1 MEPESPRTAHKRIE
15 FDLSVPAPNGL
26 RRGLTTGTCATAATQ
41 AALRLWLGESVPQ
54 EVKVDLPEGNYFV
67 RVPIERV
74 QQFTDVCTEASVIK
88 DAGDDPDVTHGSR
101 VRVQLKAEGTG
112 IQFSAGS
119 GVGTITKQGFSLP
132 IGEPA
137 INPVPRQMM
146 IQTILETLEAYP
158 QHRSQGFTVIVGIDE
173 GEQLADK
180 TYNPRLGIV
189 GGLSVLG
196 TKGIVE
202 PKSLASW
209 LASIEL
215 YVRIALADD
224 AKAIVLAPGNIGQL
238 VAEQQLGLTPE
249 RVVPMANF
257 IGFALNAVDQ
267 ELGDHHRKLE
277 KLWLVGHPG
286 KLAKILEDHW
296 DTHSGVSP
304 MAMEGI
310 LKLAKAFGVKPSLL
324 EKCKSAKTV
333 EAIIQQFGDT
343 PKSSQF
349 WQLVEQRITN
359 KIQPRLQHVLEV
371 QTLLFDMHRNPLGLP
386 LTQSYE

>member
-1 MEPESPRTAHKRIE
+1 M
-15 FDLSVPAPNGL
+15 
-26 RRGLTTGTCATAATQ
+26 
-41 AALRLWLGESVPQ
+41 
-54 EVKVDLPEGNYFV
+54 DLPEGNYFV

-286 KLAKILEDHW
+286 KLAKVLEDHW

>member
-1 MEPESPRTAHKRIE
+1 
-15 FDLSVPAPNGL
+15 
-26 RRGLTTGTCATAATQ
+26 LTTGTCATAATQ
-41 AALRLWLGESVPQ
+41 AALRLWLGEPAPQ
-54 EVKVDLPEGNYFV
+54 EVKVALPEGHYFV

-74 QQFTDVCTEASVIK
+74 QQLTEGCTEASVIK

-101 VRVQLKAEGTG
+101 IRVQLKAEGTG
-112 IQFSAGS
+112 IHFRAGS
-119 GVGTITKQGFSLP
+119 GVGTITKPGFSLP
-132 IGEPA
+132 VGEPA

-146 IQTILETLEAYP
+146 MQTILETLEAYP
-158 QHRSQGFTVIVGIDE
+158 QHRSQGFTVMVGIDE
-173 GEQLADK
+173 GEQLAAK
-180 TYNPRLGIV
+180 TYNPRLGVV

-238 VAEQQLGLTPE
+238 VAEQQLGLTSE

-257 IGFALNAVDQ
+257 VGFALNTVDQ
-267 ELGDHHRKLE
+267 ELGNHHRKLE
-277 KLWLVGHPG
+277 QLWLVGHPG
-286 KLAKILEDHW
+286 KLAKILENQW

-304 MAMEGI
+304 MAMQGI
-310 LKLAKAFGVKPSLL
+310 LELAKVFGMKSSLL
-324 EKCKSAKTV
+324 EQCKDATTV
-333 EAIIQQFGDT
+333 EAIIQQFGKT
-343 PKSSQF
+343 SESSQF
-349 WQLVEQRITN
+349 WQLVEQRITE
-359 KIQPRLQHVLEV
+359 KVQSRLQHVLEV
-371 QTLLFDMHRNPLGLP
+371 RTLLFDMHRNPLGLL

>member
-1 MEPESPRTAHKRIE
+1 MEPESPRTNLERIE
-15 FDLSVPAPNGL
+15 FDLRVPAPNGL

-41 AALRLWLGESVPQ
+41 AALRLWLGEPVPQ
-54 EVKVDLPEGNYFV
+54 EVKVALPEGNYFV

-74 QQFTDVCTEASVIK
+74 QKLADGCTEASVIK
-88 DAGDDPDVTHGSR
+88 DAGDDPDVTHSSR
-101 VRVQLKAEGTG
+101 IRVQLRAEGNRIRFCAG
-112 IQFSAGS
+112 I
-119 GVGTITKQGFSLP
+119 GVGTITKPGFSLP

-137 INPVPRQMM
+137 INPIPRQMM
-146 IQTILETLEAYP
+146 LQAISETLLVYP
-158 QHRSQGFTVIVGIDE
+158 QQRAQGFVITVGIDQ
-173 GEQLADK
+173 GEQLAAK

-215 YVRIALADD
+215 YVRIALANE
-224 AKAIVLAPGNIGQL
+224 ATAIVLAPGNIGQL
-238 VAEQQLGLTPE
+238 VAEQQLGLSTE

-267 ELGDHHRKLE
+267 ELGNHDRKLE

-286 KLAKILEDHW
+286 KLAKILENHW

-304 MAMEGI
+304 MAMQGI
-310 LKLAKAFGVKPSLL
+310 LQLAKAFGMKPSLL
-324 EKCKSAKTV
+324 KKCKDATTV
-333 EAIIQQFGDT
+333 EAIIQQFSDT
-343 PKSSQF
+343 PKSFQF
-349 WQLVEQRITN
+349 WQLVEQHITDRV
-359 KIQPRLQHVLEV
+359 QCRLQHVQEV
-371 QTLLFDMHRNPLGLP
+371 QTLLFDMHRNPLGLR
-386 LTQSYE
+386 LTQSCP